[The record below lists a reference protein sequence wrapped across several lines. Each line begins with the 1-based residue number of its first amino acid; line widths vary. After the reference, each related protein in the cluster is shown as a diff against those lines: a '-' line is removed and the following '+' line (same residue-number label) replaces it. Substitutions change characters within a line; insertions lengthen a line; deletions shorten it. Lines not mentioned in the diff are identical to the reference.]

1 MATSLGS
8 RRHVDA
14 VIERALA
21 VVANEVTLG
30 PAERASYTVRQH
42 WVRRYCRALVA
53 VDALAVLFSGLL
65 ATLLRFRTGTTM
77 ASVDGIP
84 YLWLSV
90 LAAPVW
96 LLALAIGRAYEPRF
110 LGTGSEEYRRVFDSG
125 LRIIAGIALVAF
137 CFQVPISRLYVAFS
151 LLSAVV
157 LVLGGRYAS
166 RRVLFAFRRRGHCV
180 HRVVLA
186 GDRAQVV
193 ELMRRLHRVPAA
205 GFEVV
210 GACTP
215 DGDEQLLVGDR
226 LAPLPVLGSLA
237 EASAVIKAVNA
248 DTIAVAS
255 SPRVGADVLQ
265 RVAWD
270 LEGSGVDLL
279 VSPGLVDVA
288 GPRIHIRPVAGLPL
302 LHVEEPE
309 LSGARRA
316 TKAAVDRLGAF
327 LGLLLLTPLLVACT
341 VLVALTSPGSPF
353 FSQTRV
359 GRGGREFRV
368 WKFRSMYLDAE
379 ARLQSLKTANEHD
392 GVLFKIR
399 RDPRVT
405 PVGRWLRRLS
415 IDELPQLWNVLR
427 GDMSLVGP
435 RPPLPSE
442 VEQYHDDVHRR
453 LMVKPGLTG
462 LWQVSGRADLAW
474 EDTVRLDLYYVENWS
489 LALDFQILWRTA
501 AAVIT
506 GAGAY

>member
-1 MATSLGS
+1 VATSLSG

-14 VIERALA
+14 AIEQALS
-21 VVANEVTLG
+21 VVADEVVPGSGRT
-30 PAERASYTVRQH
+30 EYTVSQH
-42 WVRRYCRALVA
+42 WSRRYSRMLLG
-53 VDALAVLFSGLL
+53 VDALAVLVSGLF
-65 ATLLRFRTGTTM
+65 AAALRFQSGTAM
-77 ASVDGIP
+77 AALGGIP

-90 LAAPVW
+90 LAVPVW
-96 LLALAIGRAYEPRF
+96 VFALAVGRAYEPRF
-110 LGTGSEEYRRVFDSG
+110 LGTGSDEYRRVFDSG
-125 LRIIAGIALVAF
+125 LRVIAGTALVAF
-137 CFQVPISRLYVAFS
+137 CFKVPISRLYVGFS
-151 LLSAVV
+151 LVSATV
-157 LVLGGRYAS
+157 LLLGGRYLA
-166 RRVLFAFRRRGHCV
+166 RRVLFALRRRGRCV

-215 DGDEQLLVGDR
+215 DGDERLLIGDR
-226 LAPLPVLGSLA
+226 IAPLPVLGSLR
-237 EASAVIKAVNA
+237 EAATVVQAVHA
-248 DTIAVAS
+248 DTLAVAS
-255 SPRVGADVLQ
+255 SPRVGSDVLQ

-309 LSGARRA
+309 LSGGRRF
-316 TKAAVDRLGAF
+316 TKGVVDRLGA
-327 LGLLLLTPLLVACT
+327 LIGLLLLTPLLALCT
-341 VLVALTSPGSPF
+341 VLVAATSSGPPF

-359 GRGGREFRV
+359 GREGRHFRV

-379 ARLQSLKTANEHD
+379 ARLTALKTSNEYD

-399 RDPRVT
+399 EDPRVT

-435 RPPLPSE
+435 RPPLPTE
-442 VEQYHDDVHRR
+442 VAEYHDDVHRR

-462 LWQVSGRADLAW
+462 LWQVSGRSDLSW
-474 EDTVRLDLYYVENWS
+474 DDTVRLDLYYVENWS
-489 LALDFQILWRTA
+489 LALDFQILWRTM
-501 AAVIT
+501 AAVVS